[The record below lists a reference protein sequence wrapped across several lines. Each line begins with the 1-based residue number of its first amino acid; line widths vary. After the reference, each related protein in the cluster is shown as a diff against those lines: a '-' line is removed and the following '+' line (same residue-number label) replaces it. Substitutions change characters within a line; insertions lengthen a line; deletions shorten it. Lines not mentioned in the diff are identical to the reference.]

1 MIGTTLL
8 SVLLA
13 WALAAGITL
22 WVYAAVSLAGFGDLF
37 FAAARAA
44 SPAMWFSPAML
55 LVTAPWPGAR
65 LAGVLLVANTVRL
78 LFSRRPPGTRLRA
91 QRPATRRAS
100 VPFCLYSDRQP
111 WSFWRETLPPVLGAL
126 ALQAGLYALWV
137 DYPRLAAACF
147 AAGAAIWTRC
157 SIGRGAYRPEGKP
170 NLARAALAILL
181 TLALATALSI
191 GQFATDERFADGPGL
206 LETAR
211 RVFGR
216 LPDASQ
222 PKPEAAKQSA
232 TRVFTPTHEIG
243 KSGGNGVPGVVLRPV
258 AKPLPRTR
266 LWLPATAAVFS
277 VSRPLAVPFSGEYHL
292 YRASSGSLPPGALVY
307 AGTPLDA
314 IYVTTNQTPMET
326 EAYQRLDPPIDLGN
340 CDTIQVAL
348 STAEELPASAS
359 MKLETAG
366 GILDLGT
373 QIFGLT
379 RARDETIEFALPAS
393 PRRLRVSAIRVVFHR
408 NPAQQDQ
415 STRVAVQ
422 GFTLV
427 PRVFTPQ
434 L

>member
-1 MIGTTLL
+1 VIGTTLL

-13 WALAAGITL
+13 WALAAGIIL
-22 WVYAAVSLAGFGDLF
+22 WVYAAVSLADFGDLF
-37 FAAARAA
+37 FAAVRAA
-44 SPAMWFSPAML
+44 APAMWFPPAML

-65 LAGVLLVANTVRL
+65 LAGVLLVANTARL

-91 QRPATRRAS
+91 RRRATRRAS
-100 VPFCLYSDRQP
+100 VPFCLYSDRHP

-126 ALQAGLYALWV
+126 AFQAGLYALWV
-137 DYPRLAAACF
+137 DHPRSAAACF

-170 NLARAALAILL
+170 NLARATLAILL
-181 TLALATALSI
+181 TLLLATALSI
-191 GQFATDERFADGPGL
+191 GQFASDERFADGPGL

-222 PKPEAAKQSA
+222 PKPEAAKHSA
-232 TRVFTPTHEIG
+232 TPVFTPTHEIG
-243 KSGGNGVPGVVLRPV
+243 KSGENGAPGVVLRPV
-258 AKPLPRTR
+258 AKPLPRNR
-266 LWLPATAAVFS
+266 LWLPGAATVFS
-277 VSRPLAVPFSGEYHL
+277 VSRTLPVPFSGEYHL

-307 AGTPLDA
+307 EGTPLDA

-348 STAEELPASAS
+348 STAEEFPASAS

-373 QIFGLT
+373 RIFGLT

-415 STRVAVQ
+415 STRVAIQ

-427 PRVFTPQ
+427 PRSFTPQ
-434 L
+434 M

>member
-1 MIGTTLL
+1 M
-8 SVLLA
+8 
-13 WALAAGITL
+13 
-22 WVYAAVSLAGFGDLF
+22 
-37 FAAARAA
+37 
-44 SPAMWFSPAML
+44 
-55 LVTAPWPGAR
+55 
-65 LAGVLLVANTVRL
+65 
-78 LFSRRPPGTRLRA
+78 
-91 QRPATRRAS
+91 
-100 VPFCLYSDRQP
+100 
-111 WSFWRETLPPVLGAL
+111 
-126 ALQAGLYALWV
+126 
-137 DYPRLAAACF
+137 
-147 AAGAAIWTRC
+147 
-157 SIGRGAYRPEGKP
+157 
-170 NLARAALAILL
+170 
-181 TLALATALSI
+181 
-191 GQFATDERFADGPGL
+191 
-206 LETAR
+206 
-211 RVFGR
+211 
-216 LPDASQ
+216 
-222 PKPEAAKQSA
+222 
-232 TRVFTPTHEIG
+232 
-243 KSGGNGVPGVVLRPV
+243 VLRPV

-348 STAEELPASAS
+348 STAEALPASAS

-366 GILDLGT
+366 GTLDLGT

-379 RARDETIEFALPAS
+379 RAREQTVEFALPPS

-427 PRVFTPQ
+427 PRTFTPQ